1 MSILSAL
8 TVTRKPSPVAVG
20 TGDEQITVYL
30 RAVSHGVISGFSA
43 RISGKEKDPEAQTAA
58 SGYLLHALVV
68 DADGSPVFESAGH
81 AATMLAAAP
90 LDGPM
95 GELQREVMAHVTAA
109 GNAATPKASQ
119 PTTAFAG

>member
-8 TVTRKPSPVAVG
+8 TAPRKLVPLTLDTENGRLVVCLRPVT
-20 TGDEQITVYL
+20 
-30 RAVSHGVISGFSA
+30 HGIISGFSA

-68 DADGSPVFESAGH
+68 DADGSPVFESASH
-81 AATMLAAAP
+81 AATVLSGAP

-109 GNAATPKASQ
+109 GNAATPKASPQ
-119 PTTAFAG
+119 TTVSAG

>member
-8 TVTRKPSPVAVG
+8 TAPRKLTPLTLDTENGRLVVC
-20 TGDEQITVYL
+20 L
-30 RAVSHGVISGFSA
+30 RPVSHGVISGFSA
-43 RISGKEKDPEAQTAA
+43 RIQGKEKDPEAQTAA

-81 AATMLAAAP
+81 AATVLAAAP

-109 GNAATPKASQ
+109 GNAATPKASP
-119 PTTAFAG
+119 PTTDSVG

>member
-8 TVTRKPSPVAVG
+8 AITRKPSPVTIG

-68 DADGSPVFESAGH
+68 EVDGTPVFESAAH
-81 AATMLAAAP
+81 AATVLAAAP

-109 GNAATPKASQ
+109 GNAATPKASPQ
-119 PTTAFAG
+119 TTVSAG